1 MLNRLVRALSFALI
15 ACAALT
21 AVSPRAS
28 AEDGYELWLRYHP
41 VGDPWTG
48 RYRGVAKQVVPGTP
62 SDTLRIAQAE
72 LLRGLNGLLG
82 SAPPVGT
89 DVTQDGSIVF
99 GTPKSSTLIAGLHLN
114 LSAAGAEGYVIRSVS
129 AGGHAATAIA
139 ANEDVGVLHGVFHF
153 LRLMQTRQ
161 GLDRVDVSSAP
172 HLQLRILDHWDN
184 LNGSIERGA
193 AGSSIWEWYN
203 LPEYVDSRFTDYA
216 RACAS
221 IGINGT
227 VLTNVNAPAD
237 VLNARYIEKTA
248 ALAKLFRPYGIR
260 VYLSARFSAPIEI
273 GGLKTADPLDPG
285 VAAWWRAKADEIYRA
300 IPDFG
305 GFLVKANSEG
315 QPGPQ
320 DYHRTHADGA
330 NMLASAVGP
339 HGGIIMWRAFVYSD
353 SKEDRI
359 KQGYDEFKP
368 LDGQFKDNVLVQVK
382 NGPLDFQPREPVH
395 PLFGAMPKTPLMLE
409 VQITKEYLGLN
420 TNLAYLGTMWQE
432 VLATD
437 TYATGKGSS
446 VRKVIDG
453 SLQGY
458 RRTGMAGVANI
469 GSDRNWSGSHFDQSN
484 WYAFGRLSWDP
495 GASAESIAE
504 DWVRTT
510 FSNDAAFVKPV
521 VALMMGSRE
530 TVVDYTGA
538 LGLVHLM
545 AHGHHYGPEPWDA
558 SGARA
563 DWMPVYY
570 HRADAKGIGFDRTS
584 TGSNAVSQYA
594 PEVAK
599 ALENIKTTPDN
610 VLLWF
615 HHVPWDYKMPSGKT
629 LWTDL
634 VEHYD
639 QGVQNVRDMR
649 KTWAGLSSYVDPE
662 RFAQVTAFLG
672 RQESDAKW
680 WRDASV
686 AYWESF
692 SKLPLPKGSPP
703 PEHPLQYYKDICLPY
718 VPGDPD
724 APRCRPPGQAVN

>member
-1 MLNRLVRALSFALI
+1 MSNRLVRALSLAVI
-15 ACAALT
+15 ACAALA
-21 AVSPRAS
+21 AVTPRAS
-28 AEDGYELWLRYHP
+28 AEDGYELWLRYHT
-41 VGDPWTG
+41 VGDPWTA
-48 RYRGVAKQVVPGTP
+48 RYRGAAAQVVPGTA

-72 LLRGLNGLLG
+72 LVRGLHGLLG
-82 SAPPVGT
+82 SAPPVEAG
-89 DVTQDGSIVF
+89 VTKDGAIVF

-114 LSAAGAEGYVIRSVS
+114 LTAAGAEGYVIRSISV
-129 AGGHAATAIA
+129 GGHAATAIA
-139 ANEDVGVLHGVFHF
+139 ANQDVGVLHGVFHF
-153 LRLMQTRQ
+153 LKLLQTRQ
-161 GLDRVDVSSAP
+161 ALDRLDLSSAP

-184 LNGSIERGA
+184 LNGSIERGY

-203 LPEYVDSRFTDYA
+203 LPDYVDSRFTDYA

-221 IGINGT
+221 LGINGT

-260 VYLSARFSAPIEI
+260 VYLSARFSAPIEV
-273 GGLKTADPLDPG
+273 GGLKTADPLDPN
-285 VAAWWRAKADEIYRA
+285 VAAWWRTKADEIYRA

-330 NMLASAVGP
+330 NMLADAVGP

-353 SKEDRI
+353 NKEDRI

-368 LDGQFKDNVLVQVK
+368 LDGRFRDNVLVQVK

-409 VQITKEYLGLN
+409 VQTTKEYLGLN

-437 TYATGKGSS
+437 TYATGKGAT

-453 SLQGY
+453 SAQGY
-458 RRTGMAGVANI
+458 HRTGMAGVANI

-484 WYAFGRLSWDP
+484 WYAFGRLAWDP

-504 DWVRTT
+504 DWVRMT
-510 FSNDAAFVKPV
+510 FSNDPAFVKPV
-521 VALMMGSRE
+521 VAMMMGSRE

-538 LGLVHLM
+538 LGLAHLM

-563 DWMPVYY
+563 DWRPVYY

-599 ALENIKTTPDN
+599 ALENVKTTPDN
-610 VLLWF
+610 ELLWF
-615 HHVPWDYKMPSGKT
+615 HHVPWDYKMASGKT
-629 LWTDL
+629 VWTDL
-634 VEHYD
+634 IEHYD
-639 QGVQNVRDMR
+639 RGVQNVRDMR
-649 KTWAGLSSYVDPE
+649 KTWAGLSSYVDAE

-692 SKLPLPKGSPP
+692 SKLPLPKGSPA

-718 VPGDPD
+718 VPGDPG
-724 APRCRPPGQAVN
+724 APRCRPGQAVD

>member
-1 MLNRLVRALSFALI
+1 MSSRLVRALSFALL
-15 ACAALT
+15 ACALYAGM
-21 AVSPRAS
+21 SPRAS
-28 AEDGYELWLRYHP
+28 AEDGYELWLRYHS
-41 VGDPWTG
+41 VGQEWIG
-48 RYRGVAKQVVPGTP
+48 RYRGAAVQVVPGTP
-62 SDTLRIAQAE
+62 SDTLRIARAE
-72 LLRGLNGLLG
+72 LLRGLSGLLG
-82 SAPPVGT
+82 FAPPVDA
-89 DVTQDGSIVF
+89 DVTQDGALVL
-99 GTPKSSTLIAGLHLN
+99 GTPRSSTLISGLHLN
-114 LSAAGAEGYVIRSVS
+114 LTAAGAEGYVIRSVS
-129 AGGHAATAIA
+129 LGGHAAIAIA

-153 LRLMQTRQ
+153 LRLLQTRQ
-161 GLDRVDVSSAP
+161 ALDHLDISSAP
-172 HLQLRILDHWDN
+172 GVQHRILDHWDN
-184 LNGSIERGA
+184 LNGSIERGY

-203 LPEYVDSRFTDYA
+203 LPDSMDSRYTDYA

-273 GGLKTADPLDPG
+273 GGLKTADPLDPA

-330 NMLASAVGP
+330 NMLADAVGP
-339 HGGIIMWRAFVYSD
+339 HGGLIMWRAFVYSD

-359 KQGYDEFKP
+359 KEGYDEFKP
-368 LDGQFKDNVLVQVK
+368 LDGQFRDNVLVQVK

-395 PLFGAMPKTPLMLE
+395 PLFGAMPKTPLILE

-432 VLATD
+432 VLSTD
-437 TYATGKGSS
+437 TYATGKGST

-458 RRTGMAGVANI
+458 RHTGMAGVANI

-484 WYAFGRLSWDP
+484 WYAFGRLAWDP

-504 DWVRTT
+504 DWVRMT
-510 FSNDAAFVKPV
+510 FSNDPAFIKPV
-521 VALMMGSRE
+521 VAMMMGSRE

-538 LGLVHLM
+538 LGLAHLM
-545 AHGHHYGPEPWDA
+545 AHGHHYGPQPWDA

-563 DWMPVYY
+563 DWRPVYY

-599 ALENIKTTPDN
+599 SLENIRTTPDN
-610 VLLWF
+610 ELLWF
-615 HHVPWDYKMPSGKT
+615 HHVPWDYKMPNGRT

-639 QGVQNVRDMR
+639 RGVQNVRDMR
-649 KTWAGLSSYVDPE
+649 KTWAGLSSYVDRE
-662 RFAQVTAFLG
+662 RFAQVTGFLG

-686 AYWESF
+686 AYWETF
-692 SKLPLPKGSPP
+692 SKQPLPKGSPP
-703 PEHPLQYYKDICLPY
+703 PEHPLQYYEAICLPY

-724 APRCRPPGQAVN
+724 APRCRPGQAAN